1 MKKRFLLPLA
11 AVALTAG
18 SAAAQRPIV
27 PGEITRGAL
36 STSDPRLPNGTYYDD
51 YVFAGRRNETVIV
64 TLESGTF
71 DTYLYLGTM
80 RRGTFT
86 ELQRD
91 DDGGNGT
98 NSRLEVRLPEDG
110 TYVIRAS
117 ALSSRTGGYTLT
129 LNGGRAVGDDNW
141 YDAPPADPVYDS
153 PVYDARNGGPV
164 EAGERIRG
172 RLSSGDATLDN
183 GAPFHLYWY
192 NGRRGERLTL
202 TLRSDDFDSYL
213 VIGTRGGRHGI
224 GTVLARDDD
233 SGGGRDGHDSR
244 IDFTLPNDGEVA
256 IRVNPLM
263 VEEGEYLLEVE
274 SSLGGRNPDRPQ
286 VMPRPRPRD
295 DADPDEF
302 YDEEIDSRLLG
313 RWGLTVPGA
322 RLNQDDWSSVTANAS
337 MGILTIEEDGAYA
350 WRKSGR
356 LLRGQLV
363 PFTPRRDAR
372 PGVAYYLINDGRD
385 EFYVFFTESRGRR
398 YMQVNRRNTD
408 VVVAYG
414 YREGGSW

>member
-36 STSDPRLPNGTYYDD
+36 SNSDPRLANGTHYDD

-64 TLESGTF
+64 TLESASF

-98 NSRLEVRLPEDG
+98 NSRIQMRLPEDG

-117 ALSSRTGGYTLT
+117 SLSSRTGGYTLT
-129 LNGGRAVGDDNW
+129 LTGGRQASDLDGYEDDPVDPIYDAPGYEERNGGRIAAG
-141 YDAPPADPVYDS
+141 
-153 PVYDARNGGPV
+153 ARV
-164 EAGERIRG
+164 RG
-172 RLSSGDATLDN
+172 RLWSSDPTLDN
-183 GAPFHLYWY
+183 GAPFHLYSY
-192 NGRRGERLTL
+192 DGRRGEQLTI
-202 TLRSDDFDSYL
+202 TLRSDDFDAYL

-224 GTVLARDDD
+224 GSVLARDDD
-233 SGGGRDGHDSR
+233 GGGGRDGHDAR
-244 IDFTLPNDGEVA
+244 INVTLPGDGEVV

-263 VEEGEYLLEVE
+263 PEHGEYRLEVE
-274 SSLGGRNPDRPQ
+274 SSLGGRYSDRP
-286 VMPRPRPRD
+286 PPSRPGDYDDRD
-295 DADPDEF
+295 DDDVE
-302 YDEEIDSRLLG
+302 DEIDFRLIG
-313 RWGLTVPGA
+313 RWGLTAPGV
-322 RLNQDDWSSVTANAS
+322 RVNQGDWSSVTANAS

-372 PGVAYYLINDGRD
+372 PGVSYYLINDGRD
-385 EFYVFFTESRGRR
+385 EFYLFFTEYRGQR
-398 YMQVNRRNTD
+398 YLQVNARGSNT
-408 VVVAYG
+408 VVAHG
-414 YREGGSW
+414 YREGGSY

>member
-36 STSDPRLPNGTYYDD
+36 SSGDPRLPNGTYYDD

-64 TLESGTF
+64 TLESGSF

-86 ELQRD
+86 ELRRD

-98 NSRLEVRLPEDG
+98 NSRLEVRLPDDG

-117 ALSSRTGGYTLT
+117 SLSSRTGGYTLT
-129 LNGGRAVGDDNW
+129 LNGGRAVGGDDW
-141 YDAPPADPVYDS
+141 YDPTPAEPIYDS
-153 PVYDARNGGPV
+153 PVYDARNGGRIT
-164 EAGERIRG
+164 AGQRVRG
-172 RLSSGDATLDN
+172 RLTTSDPTLDN
-183 GAPFHLYWY
+183 GAAFHLYSY
-192 NGRRGERLTL
+192 DGRRGERLTI

-244 IDFTLPNDGEVA
+244 IDITLPNDGEVV
-256 IRVNPLM
+256 IRVNPLAAS
-263 VEEGEYLLEVE
+263 EGAYELEVE
-274 SSLGGRNPDRPQ
+274 SSLGGRYPDPPPVRPGDYED
-286 VMPRPRPRD
+286 R
-295 DADPDEF
+295 
-302 YDEEIDSRLLG
+302 
-313 RWGLTVPGA
+313 
-322 RLNQDDWSSVTANAS
+322 
-337 MGILTIEEDGAYA
+337 TIE
-350 WRKSGR
+350 
-356 LLRGQLV
+356 
-363 PFTPRRDAR
+363 T
-372 PGVAYYLINDGRD
+372 I
-385 EFYVFFTESRGRR
+385 T
-398 YMQVNRRNTD
+398 
-408 VVVAYG
+408 
-414 YREGGSW
+414 

>member
-36 STSDPRLPNGTYYDD
+36 SSSDPRLPNGTYYDD

-64 TLESGTF
+64 TLESGSF

-86 ELQRD
+86 ELRRD

-98 NSRLEVRLPEDG
+98 NSRLEVRLPDDG

-117 ALSSRTGGYTLT
+117 SLSSRTGGYTLT
-129 LNGGRAVGDDNW
+129 LNGGRAVDQDVS
-141 YDAPPADPVYDS
+141 YDPTPAEPIYDS
-153 PVYDARNGGPV
+153 PVYDARNGGRIA
-164 EAGERIRG
+164 AGQRVRG
-172 RLSSGDATLDN
+172 RLTTSNPTLDN
-183 GAPFHLYWY
+183 GAAFHLYTY
-192 NGRRGERLTL
+192 DGRRGERLTI

-244 IDFTLPNDGEVA
+244 IDVALPNDGEVV
-256 IRVNPLM
+256 IRVNPLAAS
-263 VEEGEYLLEVE
+263 EGAYELEVE
-274 SSLGGRNPDRPQ
+274 SSLGGYSGG
-286 VMPRPRPRD
+286 RPRPGD
-295 DADPDEF
+295 YDFEFDADLD
-302 YDEEIDSRLLG
+302 RLLLG
-313 RWGLTVPGA
+313 RWGLVVPGV
-322 RLNQDDWSSVTANAS
+322 RVQGEDWNNVSANAA
-337 MGILTIEEDGAYA
+337 MGILAIDDSGAYA
-350 WRKSGR
+350 WRKDGR
-356 LLRGQLV
+356 TVRGQLV
-363 PFTPRRDAR
+363 PYVPPGGDPRAVRYFT
-372 PGVAYYLINDGRD
+372 INDGRE
-385 EFYVFFTESRGRR
+385 EFYVFEVRASGRQRFIQLNSRATNG
-398 YMQVNRRNTD
+398 
-408 VVVAYG
+408 VVAYG
-414 YREGGSW
+414 YRDERAYQSRPPLP